1 MRKSLSLGC
10 GKEDWYGVMKKI
22 SFIAVRLFS
31 LISLVGAVQVCFA
44 AEKADTIKIAVF
56 EPLSGPAKYIGD
68 SKYGGMKFHAWRW
81 NEQNE
86 QKGGLFGKKIE
97 VLAYDSQLK
106 PDVTLRMATKAVL
119 EDKVHVLASGTG
131 TPVVNAMMQVALKY
145 KKIALTYEGETFSSM
160 KDCTPY
166 RFRLSANTAI
176 QSTVLADLF
185 KDKPEIKKFAII
197 SPDYS
202 WGHETG
208 EDFKKA
214 LKKIRPDAQIVEEI
228 YNPLGTLDFAPYIT
242 KLIASGAQRVFSA
255 NWGSDLK
262 LLISQGKEMGLKAPF
277 LCYYLEDAFSLT
289 AIGEA
294 AVGNITADCL
304 SAFNIN
310 SPTQKAFN
318 EGWHKVW
325 KQIMNSTDE
334 NYQWPGLAMG
344 HSYLVNMLFES
355 AKKVGKW
362 DEKAIIKAWE
372 GMEYEG
378 LNGKVIMRAEDH
390 QAIQPLPVM
399 RVVPAEEN
407 VLYPNKFPGLVLE
420 KLVSAQD
427 ATATISLKETGCKR
441 KAGKF

>member
-1 MRKSLSLGC
+1 MMQSMNPRN
-10 GKEDWYGVMKKI
+10 GKEDRYDSIRKV
-22 SFIAVRLFS
+22 SFIIIVLSF
-31 LISLVGAVQVCFA
+31 LVFLGGTGQVSFA
-44 AEKADTIKIAVF
+44 EENTIKIAVF

-68 SKYGGMKFHAWRW
+68 SKYGGMKFHAQRW
-81 NEQNE
+81 NE

-97 VLAYDSQLK
+97 VIAYDSQLR
-106 PDVTLRMATKAVL
+106 PDVTLRLATKAVL
-119 EDKVHVLASGTG
+119 EDKVDVLASGTG
-131 TPVVNAMMQVALKY
+131 TPVINAMLQVALKY
-145 KKIALTYEGETFSSM
+145 KKIALTYEGETSSSM
-160 KDCTPY
+160 KDCNPY
-166 RFRLSANTAI
+166 HFRLSANTAI

-185 KDKPEIKKFAII
+185 KGKPEIKKFAII

-242 KLIASGAQRVFSA
+242 KIIASGAQWIFTA

-262 LLISQGKEMGLKAPF
+262 LLIVQGKGMGLKAPF
-277 LCYYLEDAFSLT
+277 LCYYLEDAFTLT

-294 AVGNITADCL
+294 AVGNITADCV
-304 SAFNIN
+304 STFNIK

-318 EGWHKVW
+318 EEWHKVW
-325 KQIMNSTDE
+325 KQIMNSNDE
-334 NYQWPGLAMG
+334 TYQWPGTAMG

-362 DEKAIIKAWE
+362 DEKAIIKTWE
-372 GMEYEG
+372 GMQYDG
-378 LNGKVIMRAEDH
+378 LNGKVFMRAEDH
-390 QAIQPLPVM
+390 QAIQALPVM
-399 RVVPAEEN
+399 RVVRAKEN

-420 KLVSAQD
+420 KLVNAKD
-427 ATATISLKETGCKR
+427 ATANITLKETGCKR
-441 KAGKF
+441 KAGEF